1 MSYNREYILELAAEQ
16 WRNIFMS
23 YYPEVWAVSKGL
35 DRILVYVDP
44 KHDPSRIPNQ
54 VSVNIDGKE
63 YKVPVQVVISPNPRL
78 LY

>member
-1 MSYNREYILELAAEQ
+1 MSYSKEYILEVATEQ
-16 WRNIFMS
+16 WRNILMS

-35 DRILVYVDP
+35 GKILVYVDP
-44 KHDPSRIPNQ
+44 KHDASRIPNE
-54 VSVNIDGKE
+54 VAVNIDGKE